1 MLVNSSTILNLVFP
15 IFSFSRCF
23 VSEAKIQRAHPA
35 GFWQG
40 AQDSQAIIFTYLPVS
55 FAFGVSA
62 TQFGFSAWEALFLS
76 CTMYAGASQ
85 FLVVAL
91 LGSGTSIWMT
101 ALTVIAL
108 DIRHVLYGPALQN
121 LIQDKLDL
129 KKTAIWAWGLTDEVF
144 ASGMIKLAQRRQEW
158 SESWMLGLS
167 LCSWMSWAL
176 GSFLGGLFSNQVS
189 HLPQFLQAAL
199 DFLLPA
205 LFLSFLLAAFEK
217 KHTLVVVVSLIV
229 SALACYFIS
238 MSAAIFIGIFSGIL
252 AGLFKYYVLKQ
263 DDENPSNVAGA

>member
-1 MLVNSSTILNLVFP
+1 MSVHN
-15 IFSFSRCF
+15 
-23 VSEAKIQRAHPA
+23 IQTAPA
-35 GFWQG
+35 ASFWQG
-40 AQDSQAIIFTYLPVS
+40 AKDSQAIIFTYLPVS

-76 CTMYAGASQ
+76 CSMYAGASQ

-108 DIRHVLYGPALQN
+108 DIRHLLYGPALQN
-121 LIQDKLDL
+121 LIQDRLNL
-129 KKTAIWAWGLTDEVF
+129 KKTAIWSWGLTDEVF
-144 ASGMIKLAQRRQEW
+144 ASGMIKLSQRRQEW

-167 LCSWMSWAL
+167 LFSWLSWAL
-176 GSFLGGLFSNQVS
+176 GSLLGGLFADQVTKM
-189 HLPQFLQAAL
+189 PQFLQAAL

-217 KHTLVVVVSLIV
+217 KHTFVVGITILV
-229 SALACYFIS
+229 SAVACYFIDL
-238 MSAAIFIGIFSGIL
+238 SAAIFIGISSGIL
-252 AGLFKYYVLKQ
+252 AGLFKHYVLKQ
-263 DDENPSNVAGA
+263 PYPEHSGAKS